1 MKHKMAIVGFG
12 GMAGWHYNEI
22 QTIEG
27 LEIAGIWDIREERRV
42 YAAEE
47 KGLHVY
53 SGLEDLLADSE
64 TDLVLIATP
73 NDVHKPVAIAAMEA
87 GKNVVSEKPVTLC
100 SQDLREMIETSD
112 RTGRFLTVHQNRRW
126 DEDFLTVK
134 KILEEGKLG
143 EVFRVESR
151 VHGSR
156 GIPGD
161 WRQEKEHGGGMIL
174 DWGVH
179 LLDQLLQLFSD
190 VPVRSVYGVETHVTN
205 QLVDDGFYAE
215 IAFENG
221 VTALV
226 EVGTSNFVSLPRW
239 YVLGADGTAVVED
252 WELHGKIVRATG
264 VNEKDVTP
272 VITAAGLTKTMAPRR
287 DDSIFTEELPKVTSD
302 VREFYIN
309 VMAVLEGREKSRI
322 QLPEVMRVMKLMEAI
337 HQSAETGEIVRRPS
351 KSLPPGQAGGIGQ
364 SGNCLPEFQ
373 EAESGIGAE
382 PAGVISESCVM
393 SGPEIP
399 GGDRYG
405 KEGDQYGKIRN
416 CGTGVFRAGCGGEGL
431 RGNGEGF
438 EGMRL

>member
-12 GMAGWHYNEI
+12 GMAGWHYNEV

-27 LEIAGIWDIREERRV
+27 LEIAGIWDIKEERRV

-53 SGLEDLLADSE
+53 SSLEDLLADKE

-87 GKNVVSEKPVTLC
+87 GKNVISEKPITL
-100 SQDLREMIETSD
+100 SSGDLQEMIEASE

-143 EVFRVESR
+143 ELFRVESR

-190 VPVRSVYGVETHVTN
+190 VAVRSVYGKETHVTN

-215 IAFENG
+215 ITFENG

-226 EVGTSNFVSLPRW
+226 EVGTSNFISLPRW

-264 VNEKDVTP
+264 VDEKDVTP

-337 HQSAETGEIVRRPS
+337 HRSAEMGEII
-351 KSLPPGQAGGIGQ
+351 K
-364 SGNCLPEFQ
+364 
-373 EAESGIGAE
+373 ESI
-382 PAGVISESCVM
+382 
-393 SGPEIP
+393 
-399 GGDRYG
+399 
-405 KEGDQYGKIRN
+405 
-416 CGTGVFRAGCGGEGL
+416 
-431 RGNGEGF
+431 
-438 EGMRL
+438 